1 MTVIKTETVS
11 MVGCIDDTMDVD
23 ILVHD
28 YRGIISGRMDITG
41 QCGDMNLMI
50 VGVADTVELGTDAAG
65 GRIATLTTQPFLFA
79 DFNQVNPYDRTLAV
93 ATVVVGADRTLSLL
107 VTAVDGGAV
116 LADSKGPIAL
126 TTGSVRF

>member
-1 MTVIKTETVS
+1 MTAIKAETVS
-11 MVGCIDDTMDVD
+11 MVGSINGAMGVD
-23 ILVHD
+23 ILVHE
-28 YRGIISGRMDITG
+28 YGGVILGRIDITG
-41 QCGDMNLMI
+41 AYGDMNLMI

-65 GRIATLTTQPFLFA
+65 GRIATLTTQPFLFV
-79 DFNQVNPYDRTLAV
+79 DFNSSDPYDRTLAV
-93 ATVVVGADRTLSLL
+93 ATVVVAADKTLSLL

>member
-1 MTVIKTETVS
+1 MTAIKAETVS
-11 MVGCIDDTMDVD
+11 MVGSINGAMGVD
-23 ILVHD
+23 ILVHE
-28 YRGIISGRMDITG
+28 YGGVILGRIDITG
-41 QCGDMNLMI
+41 AYGDMNLMI
-50 VGVADTVELGTDAAG
+50 VGVVDTVELGTDAAG
-65 GRIATLTTQPFLFA
+65 GRIATLTTQTFLFV
-79 DFNQVNPYDRTLAV
+79 DFNSSDPYDRTLAV